1 MLNFNDIEAAARS
14 RTLDCLLW
22 LLPDG
27 RLHGDEFCALNPT
40 RHDHK
45 TGSFAYNIRKH
56 VWSDFASNDKG
67 RGIIDLW
74 HYVRNQPFKD
84 AACDLARWLGLD
96 GECGS
101 HDFARRVYQKQTAKV
116 SKVAKHEKW
125 IAQLWQQSISVQ
137 GTLAEKYL
145 QSRGIFCAIPQT
157 IRFLSAHKHSD
168 SGLMLPVMLAAV
180 TAWPSKNIIALHR
193 TYLLPDGSGKAAVSP
208 NKKMIGHVAG
218 GAVRLSPSAESMA
231 VGEGIETCL
240 AAQWGSHVP
249 TWAALS
255 TSGLMNLVLPALPLG
270 REIIIA
276 ADNDVAGMSAAQKSA
291 ERWIGEGRKVRL
303 ATPNT
308 AKDFNDLLRMP

>member
-1 MLNFNDIEAAARS
+1 MLNLNDIETAARG

-22 LLPDG
+22 LMPDG
-27 RLHGDEFCALNPT
+27 KLRGNEFCALNPT

-45 TGSFAYNIRKH
+45 AGSFAYNIRKH
-56 VWSDFASNDKG
+56 VWSDFANNDKG
-67 RGIIDLW
+67 KGIIGLW
-74 HYVRNQPFKD
+74 RYIRNQPHKE
-84 AACDLARWLGLD
+84 AAYELAGLLGL
-96 GECGS
+96 GGKYGN
-101 HDFARRVYQKQTAKV
+101 HDFTRRIYQKQTAKV

-125 IAQLWQQSISVQ
+125 IAQLWEQSIPAQ

-145 QSRGIFCAIPQT
+145 QSRGIFCAIPPT

-168 SGLMLPVMLAAV
+168 AGLMFPVMLAVV
-180 TAWPSKNIIALHR
+180 TAWPSKNIVALHR
-193 TYLLPDGSGKAAVSP
+193 TYLMPDGSGKAVVTP

-218 GAVRLSPSAESMA
+218 GAVRLAPSAEIMA

-240 AAQWGSHVP
+240 AAQQGSHVP

-255 TSGLMNLVLPALPLG
+255 TSGLINLALPALPLG

-276 ADNDVAGMSAAQKSA
+276 ADNDAAGISAAQRAA

-303 ATPNT
+303 ATPNI
-308 AKDFNDLLRMP
+308 AKDFNDLLRMS